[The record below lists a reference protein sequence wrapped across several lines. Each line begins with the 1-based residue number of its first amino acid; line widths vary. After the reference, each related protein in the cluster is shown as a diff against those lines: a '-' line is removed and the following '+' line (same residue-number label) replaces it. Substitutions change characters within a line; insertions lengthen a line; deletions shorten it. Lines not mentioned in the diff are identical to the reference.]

1 MTLKYRAFLFLK
13 LFGMTHGHLRSDSSE
28 PLSVPVA
35 QNDEEYGPE
44 GFLGGLFQNYFDVQS
59 QPRID

>member
-44 GFLGGLFQNYFDVQS
+44 GWIF
-59 QPRID
+59 